1 MSPPEAAAAAAPEIV
16 IAPPERWRPIDLR
29 ELWAHRELIYFLTK
43 RELQIRYKQSFFGIS
58 WALLQPLIF
67 AGVFALFFGVIAKIQ
82 PPNDLPYA
90 VFAVAGIVPW
100 LFTSTAIQQGAGS
113 LVLDANLIAKVY
125 FPRLAL
131 PISKGLSLIIDLL
144 IALPIVI
151 VVTLL
156 YGVGIAPTIWLVPAF
171 LLLGVVTAFSLATLF
186 AAINVKYRD
195 VQLVVPMLIQIL
207 FFASPV
213 LYPGTMVGDT
223 SGHAWSYIYSINP
236 MASVLD
242 GMRWALIDGQPYPG
256 TANILISVGSALLL
270 LLGSLLYFR
279 RAEDFFADVI

>member
-1 MSPPEAAAAAAPEIV
+1 MTPPEASAVAAPEIV
-16 IAPPERWRPIDLR
+16 ISPPERWRPVDLR

-58 WALLQPLIF
+58 WAVLQPLVF
-67 AGVFALFFGVIAKIQ
+67 AFIFALFFGVVLHQ
-82 PPNDLPYA
+82 HPPNGLPYA

-113 LVLDANLIAKVY
+113 LVQDANLIAKVY

-131 PISKGLSLIIDLL
+131 PISKGLSLILDLI
-144 IALPIVI
+144 IALGV
-151 VVTLL
+151 VLLVTLL
-156 YGVGIAPTIWLVPAF
+156 YGVAIAPTAWLVPAF
-171 LLLGVVTAFSLATLF
+171 LALGVVTAFGIATYLA
-186 AAINVKYRD
+186 AVNVKYRD
-195 VQLVVPMLIQIL
+195 VQLVVPMLIQVL

-213 LYPGTMVGDT
+213 IYSGTQVGDQ
-223 SGHAWSYIYSINP
+223 SGHAWTYIYSINP

-242 GMRWALIDGQPYPG
+242 GTRWALYDQPYPG
-256 TANILISVGSALLL
+256 TLNILISVASALLIL
-270 LLGSLLYFR
+270 VGALIYFR

>member
-1 MSPPEAAAAAAPEIV
+1 M
-16 IAPPERWRPIDLR
+16 DLR
-29 ELWAHRELIYFLTK
+29 ELWAHRELVYFLTK

-58 WALLQPLIF
+58 WAILQPLVF
-67 AGVFALFFGVIAKIQ
+67 AFIFALFFGVVLHQ
-82 PPNDLPYA
+82 HPPNGLPYA

-131 PISKGLSLIIDLL
+131 PIAKGLSLILDLV
-144 IALPIVI
+144 IALGV
-151 VVTLL
+151 VLLVTLL
-156 YGVGIAPTIWLVPAF
+156 YGVAIAPTVWLVPAF
-171 LLLGVVTAFSLATLF
+171 LALGVITAFGIATFLA
-186 AAINVKYRD
+186 AVNVKYRD
-195 VQLVVPMLIQIL
+195 VQLVVPMIIQVL

-213 LYPGTMVGDT
+213 IYSGTLVGNQ
-223 SGHAWSYIYSINP
+223 SGHAWTYIYSINP

-242 GMRWALIDGQPYPG
+242 GARWALYDQPYPG
-256 TANILISVGSALLL
+256 TVNILISVASALLIMVGAL
-270 LLGSLLYFR
+270 IYFR

>member
-1 MSPPEAAAAAAPEIV
+1 MSTPEASAVAAPEIV
-16 IAPPERWRPIDLR
+16 ISPPARWRPIDLR
-29 ELWAHRELIYFLTK
+29 ELWAHRELVYFLTK

-151 VVTLL
+151 LVILL
-156 YGVGIAPTIWLVPAF
+156 YGETISTNIWLAPAF
-171 LLLGVVTAFSLATLF
+171 LMLGVVTAFALATFL
-186 AAINVKYRD
+186 AAVNVKYRD
-195 VQLVVPMLIQIL
+195 VQLVVPMIIQVL

-213 LYPGTMVGDT
+213 LYPGTQVGQQA
-223 SGHAWSYIYSINP
+223 GHAWNYIYSINP

-242 GMRWALIDGQPYPG
+242 GFRWALIDGQPFPG
-256 TANILISVGSALLL
+256 TVNILISVGSAALLL
-270 LLGSLLYFR
+270 VGSLLYFR
-279 RAEDFFADVI
+279 RAEDYFADVI

>member
-1 MSPPEAAAAAAPEIV
+1 MTPADASAVAAPEIV
-16 IAPPERWRPIDLR
+16 IVPPDRWRPVDLR

-58 WALLQPLIF
+58 WAVLQPLVFAGIF
-67 AGVFALFFGVIAKIQ
+67 ALVLGGVLHYK
-82 PPNDLPYA
+82 PPSDLPYL
-90 VFAVAGIVPW
+90 VFAVASIVPW
-100 LFTSTAIQQGAGS
+100 LFTAQAIQGGAGS
-113 LVLDANLIAKVY
+113 LVTDANLIAKVY

-131 PISKGLSLIIDLL
+131 PLSKGLSLLTDLG
-144 IALPIVI
+144 IALLLVV

-156 YGVGIAPTIWLVPAF
+156 YGVTIASTAWLVPAF
-171 LLLGVVTAFSLATLF
+171 LLLGVLTAFAIGTLL

-195 VQLVVPMLIQIL
+195 IQLVVPMLVQIM

-213 LYPGTMVGDT
+213 LYDGTQVGDQ
-223 SGHAWSYIYSINP
+223 SGSFWRYLYSINP

-242 GMRWALIDGQPYPG
+242 GMRWALFDTPYPG
-256 TANILISVGSALLL
+256 TINILISVASALVILVGAL
-270 LLGSLLYFR
+270 IYFR